1 MSEGSLNSV
10 LRDFIYIDRDRLYSL
25 YSQLFKGVA
34 ESVVEAFSSGK
45 EDTKKERSLE
55 QNLIEASYKVR
66 NVILFDYIYNSLEE
80 KLAPQLLL
88 IKENTAQD
96 DLKPS
101 SYIKVTGK
109 ATIEDFE
116 RLIFLLK
123 NFNDIGTALAT
134 MQVLNANKANG
145 QSKGSTSKNTIEQY
159 AKEKGLFLDSKLTE
173 SMVKVIENFHGSAMD
188 VTIEPHS
195 NKLGI
200 FFKATL
206 DEKNMRLSSN
216 MVRKTYGNKPVMDW
230 TIVGEITSFQP
241 MDDATCRIYRNTF
254 SDMFDRIAAIDG
266 SFEIANDRQNK
277 IVRVAPIAVYIE
289 YNNETFPNKE

>member
-1 MSEGSLNSV
+1 MSEKSSNSV

-34 ESVVEAFSSGK
+34 ESIVEAFSSGT

-55 QNLIEASYKVR
+55 QNIIEASYKVR
-66 NVILFDYIYNSLEE
+66 NVILFDYMYNSLED

-88 IKENTAQD
+88 VNETTTPD

-109 ATIEDFE
+109 AIIEDFE

-123 NFNDIGTALAT
+123 NFNDIGMALAT
-134 MQVLNANKANG
+134 MQILNAKKANVPNG
-145 QSKGSTSKNTIEQY
+145 KSGSKNSIEQY
-159 AKEKGLFLDSKLTE
+159 AKDNGLFLDKKFTE
-173 SMVKVIENFHGSAMD
+173 SMVKIIENFHGSALD
-188 VTIEPHS
+188 VTIEPCS
-195 NKLGI
+195 VQLGA

-216 MVRKTYGNKPVMDW
+216 MVRKIYGNKPVMDW

-241 MDDATCRIYRNTF
+241 EEDVACSIYSNTF
-254 SDMFDRIAAIDG
+254 SGLFTQIAEIDS
-266 SFEIANDRQNK
+266 SFENANDAQNR

-289 YNNETFPNKE
+289 HNN

>member
-1 MSEGSLNSV
+1 MIEGNLNSV

-88 IKENTAQD
+88 IKENTTQD

-195 NKLGI
+195 NKSGI

-289 YNNETFPNKE
+289 YNNGTFSNKE

>member
-1 MSEGSLNSV
+1 MTESGLNSV
-10 LRDFIYIDRDRLYSL
+10 LRDFIYIDKDRLYSL

-34 ESVVEAFSSGK
+34 ESMIEAFSSGK

-66 NVILFDYIYNSLEE
+66 NVILFDHIYNSLEDR
-80 KLAPQLLL
+80 LTPQLLVVD
-88 IKENTAQD
+88 ESTTFG

-123 NFNDIGTALAT
+123 NFNEIGMALANL
-134 MQVLNANKANG
+134 QLYNDSHKDA
-145 QSKGSTSKNTIEQY
+145 QSGKKPSQNSIEQY
-159 AKEKGLFLDSKLTE
+159 AKSNGLFLEKKFTDST
-173 SMVKVIENFHGSAMD
+173 VKIIENFHGCALD

-195 NKLGI
+195 SQLGA
-200 FFKATL
+200 FFKVTL
-206 DEKNMRLSSN
+206 DEKNMRITSN
-216 MVRKTYGNKPVMDW
+216 MVRKIYGNRPIMDW

-241 MDDATCRIYRNTF
+241 RGAVASSTYRNTF
-254 SDMFDRIAAIDG
+254 SEMFSKVAEIDN
-266 SFEIANDRQNK
+266 SFEGASDGQTQ

-289 YNNETFPNKE
+289 HHG